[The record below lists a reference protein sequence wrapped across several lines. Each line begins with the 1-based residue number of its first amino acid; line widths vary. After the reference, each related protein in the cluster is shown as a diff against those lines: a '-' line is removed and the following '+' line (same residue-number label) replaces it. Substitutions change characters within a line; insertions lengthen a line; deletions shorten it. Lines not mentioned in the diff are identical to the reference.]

1 MKQKSLYSYV
11 IIIMLVIRETQMQV
25 FDDYAFQQFIDDMV
39 IELRNDYPTQTAE
52 MPEKDLRKMI
62 EDGTN
67 RAEIYDVTMVSDVQ
81 RFLGCMLLLGQNFDT
96 EDQTVWAG
104 KILRDKDMSGT
115 LKMDEID
122 DQLNFRSVEKV

>member
-1 MKQKSLYSYV
+1 
-11 IIIMLVIRETQMQV
+11 MLVIREEQMQV

-62 EDGTN
+62 EDGTD
-67 RAEIYDVTMVSDVQ
+67 RAEIYDVTTVSDVR

-104 KILRDKDMSGT
+104 EILRDKEMSGT